1 MKKNLTLFLA
11 LLLFTHLSFSQ
22 PITQIGSGAGDYQEL
37 FNDLKTLLLQS
48 KYAKKVKLGG
58 KERNQFVQW
67 IRDHVHVTKAMK
79 YLVPEVSGFWQYF
92 METQTPE
99 GLYFDYYYPVA
110 ERLNHRMNLF
120 DKRYWRIF
128 P

>member
-1 MKKNLTLFLA
+1 MKKILIFFFV
-11 LLLFTHLSFSQ
+11 LLLFTHFSYSQ
-22 PITQIGSGAGDYQEL
+22 PSTQIGSGAGDYQQL
-37 FNDLKTLLLQS
+37 FNNLKTLLLQS

-79 YLVPEVSGFWQYF
+79 YLVPEVSSFWQYF

-99 GLYFDYYYPVA
+99 GMYYD
-110 ERLNHRMNLF
+110 LSL
-120 DKRYWRIF
+120 
-128 P
+128 